1 MKVQNKVV
9 VVTGGGNGLGR
20 ELVLALLSKG
30 ASVAAVDI
38 HTAALEETQQLA
50 GAKRDRLA
58 TYTVNITDRAMVDA
72 LPEQVISRFGTVDGI
87 INNAGV
93 IQPFVRLKDLDYAA
107 IDRVMNVN
115 LFGTLY
121 MTKAFLP
128 HLLARP
134 EAHITNISSM
144 GGFLPV
150 PGQTMYGASK
160 AAVKLL
166 TEGLS
171 SELVGTNVRVTVVF
185 PGAIGT
191 NIAVNSGVMDLE
203 KMKGL
208 EAPSNML
215 APGKAARIILDG
227 IERNHYRILVGS
239 DARLM
244 DAVYRLNPQR
254 AARFIYNQ
262 MSALLAAIPP

>member
-1 MKVQNKVV
+1 MKLQNKIV
-9 VVTGGGNGLGR
+9 VVTGGGSGVGR
-20 ELVLALLSKG
+20 ELVLALLSRG
-30 ASVAAVDI
+30 ASVAAVDVN
-38 HTAALEETQQLA
+38 ASALEETVALA
-50 GAKRDRLA
+50 GMNHCNLA
-58 TYTVNITDRAMVDA
+58 TYTVNITDKALVEA
-72 LPEQVISRFGTVDGI
+72 LPERVISRFGAVDGI

-150 PGQTMYGASK
+150 PGQTIYGASK

-171 SELVGTNVRVTVVF
+171 SELQGTNVRVTVVF
-185 PGAIGT
+185 PGAMGT
-191 NIAVNSGVMDLE
+191 NIAANSGVVMDSRQQGMAQE
-203 KMKGL
+203 SPIK
-208 EAPSNML
+208 ML
-215 APGKAARIILDG
+215 APAKAAQLILDG
-227 IERNHYRILVGS
+227 IERNEYRVLVGA

-262 MSALLAAIPP
+262 MRALLPQ

>member
-9 VVTGGGNGLGR
+9 VVTGGGNGIGR
-20 ELVLALLSKG
+20 ELCLALLSKG
-30 ASVAAVDI
+30 ARVAAVDI
-38 HTAALEETQQLA
+38 DASALEETLA
-50 GAKRDRLA
+50 LSGRNRDRLA
-58 TYTVNITDRAMVDA
+58 TFLVNITDRAAVDA
-72 LPEQVISRFGTVDGI
+72 LPAQIVARFGAVDGI

-134 EAHITNISSM
+134 EAHITNVSSM

-150 PGQTMYGASK
+150 PGQTIYGAAK
-160 AAVKLL
+160 AAVKLM

-171 SELVGTNVRVTVVF
+171 SELVGTNVKVTVVF

-191 NIAVNSGVMDLE
+191 NIAVNSGVMDSLP
-203 KMKGL
+203 KGGSGPVPKTL
-208 EAPSNML
+208 S
-215 APGKAARIILDG
+215 PGKAAQIILEG
-227 IERNHYRILVGS
+227 IEKDDARVLVGP

-244 DAVYRLNPQR
+244 DFIYRLHPQR
-254 AARFIYNQ
+254 AARFIYDQ
-262 MSALLAAIPP
+262 MSALLPKS

>member
-1 MKVQNKVV
+1 MKVQNKIV
-9 VVTGGGNGLGR
+9 VVTGGGNGMGR
-20 ELVLALLSKG
+20 ELVLALLSRG

-38 HTAALEETQQLA
+38 NASALEETVALA
-50 GAKRDRLA
+50 GMNRGNLA
-58 TYTVNITDRAMVDA
+58 TYTVNITDRAQVEA
-72 LPEQVISRFGTVDGI
+72 LPEQVISRFGAVDGI

-115 LFGTLY
+115 LFGTIY
-121 MTKAFLP
+121 MTKAFLS

-150 PGQTMYGASK
+150 PGQTIYGASK

-171 SELVGTNVRVTVVF
+171 SELLGTNVRVTVVF
-185 PGAIGT
+185 PGALGT
-191 NIAVNSGVMDLE
+191 NIAENSGVMMDSAQV
-203 KMKGL
+203 KGGQ
-208 EAPSNML
+208 ARIKML
-215 APGKAARIILDG
+215 APDKAARIIIDG
-227 IERNHYRILVGS
+227 IEHNRYRVLVGADS
-239 DARLM
+239 RLM

-254 AARFIYNQ
+254 AARFILNQ
-262 MSALLAAIPP
+262 MSGLLPQ